1 MAFLFRIAASATLL
15 LCLAPP
21 VRAAT
26 PEVAFEKYRLPNGL
40 DVILHVDHAVP
51 IVHVE
56 VWYKVGS
63 KDEAPGKTG
72 FAHLFEHMMFQGTK
86 HIPEDAYFKYL
97 GQAGASARN
106 GSTSTDR
113 TNYFETLPSSEL
125 ELGLWL
131 ESSRMGFLLDRPWSP
146 ETRDDQ
152 KGNPTRPGSLRAT
165 LGNQRDVVKNER
177 RQRIENA
184 PLGGVARVELEALF
198 PPGHPYHHEVMGS
211 MKDLDAASE
220 ADIRGFFNRNY
231 APNNAVLLIAGDL
244 DVAQVKGLVDKY
256 FGPIPAGPAVQRQ
269 PVPPIPAATGERRIP
284 MEAKI
289 NLARGVA
296 AWNTVACFA
305 PGDAELDLLANVL
318 GGGKSSR
325 LHRRLVLELKIAQSV
340 SAVHISR
347 LLGGTFEI
355 SYVPLQGHTLAE
367 LETAIN
373 QELEKLRAQPVTAA
387 ELERARNEIKT
398 DLVRSLD
405 TLQGLAG
412 HLLTYDVFAGD
423 PAYLDRDVAR
433 YEAATPEV
441 LQKWAAQILRDKARV
456 TIDVEPNSKAPIMG
470 RLVSPAPGKDQP
482 VTAAPVVGNPTAR
495 QTPDAE
501 FRHKLPAAGEKTP
514 FKVPEVKRFRLKN
527 GLRVILAE
535 SHKLPLVGVE
545 MVVRTGNGANPRDKS
560 GLADLVAD
568 MLDEGTATRSAT
580 QIAEEIAQLGAT
592 LSTNAT
598 WDASS
603 LSVSALSE
611 NIDRA
616 LDVWA
621 DVLLRPAFSDGDL
634 ARVRE
639 NLLSTLARRKDSPP
653 LVAGLT
659 FARAL
664 YGENHPYGWPLGGT
678 EDSVRRISRADVQ
691 NFYQA
696 FYRPNNAVLVV
707 AGDIREAEL
716 RAQMEK
722 RLAGWKPKPARI
734 LMPKPPLID
743 RTRIFLVD
751 KTGAPQSSIRLG
763 LFGIERKNPDYY
775 RALVMNQILGGTFK
789 RLTLNLRET
798 KGWTYGVA
806 SMFEARR
813 APGPWTVGGEFVANH
828 TADSVTEILKE
839 ISALRS
845 DEVGEREMKDTKD
858 EIIRAFPARFATA
871 NQVAAQ
877 MGALAVYDLPDKELQ
892 TFTARIASVTAA
904 DVRKMAQKYLRPDHM
919 VIVVVGD
926 RTSIEASLR
935 RIGEVELRD
944 LDGAPIK

>member
-1 MAFLFRIAASATLL
+1 
-15 LCLAPP
+15 
-21 VRAAT
+21 
-26 PEVAFEKYRLPNGL
+26 
-40 DVILHVDHAVP
+40 
-51 IVHVE
+51 
-56 VWYKVGS
+56 
-63 KDEAPGKTG
+63 
-72 FAHLFEHMMFQGTK
+72 
-86 HIPEDAYFKYL
+86 
-97 GQAGASARN
+97 
-106 GSTSTDR
+106 
-113 TNYFETLPSSEL
+113 
-125 ELGLWL
+125 
-131 ESSRMGFLLDRPWSP
+131 
-146 ETRDDQ
+146 
-152 KGNPTRPGSLRAT
+152 
-165 LGNQRDVVKNER
+165 
-177 RQRIENA
+177 
-184 PLGGVARVELEALF
+184 
-198 PPGHPYHHEVMGS
+198 
-211 MKDLDAASE
+211 
-220 ADIRGFFNRNY
+220 
-231 APNNAVLLIAGDL
+231 
-244 DVAQVKGLVDKY
+244 
-256 FGPIPAGPAVQRQ
+256 
-269 PVPPIPAATGERRIP
+269 
-284 MEAKI
+284 
-289 NLARGVA
+289 
-296 AWNTVACFA
+296 
-305 PGDAELDLLANVL
+305 
-318 GGGKSSR
+318 
-325 LHRRLVLELKIAQSV
+325 
-340 SAVHISR
+340 
-347 LLGGTFEI
+347 
-355 SYVPLQGHTLAE
+355 
-367 LETAIN
+367 
-373 QELEKLRAQPVTAA
+373 VTAA

-470 RLVSPAPGKDQP
+470 RLVKPATGKDQP

-501 FRHKLPAAGEKTP
+501 FRHKLPASAEKTS

-545 MVVRTGNGANPRDKS
+545 MVVRTGNGANPRDKA
-560 GLADLVAD
+560 GLADLVAN

-580 QIAEEIAQLGAT
+580 EIAEEIAQLGAT

-603 LSVSALSE
+603 LSVSALTE
-611 NIDRA
+611 NIDRV

-621 DVLLRPAFSDGDL
+621 DVLLRPAFSENDL

-707 AGDIREAEL
+707 AGDIKEAEL
-716 RAQMEK
+716 RAKMEE

-763 LFGIERKNPDYY
+763 LFGIERKNPDYC

-813 APGPWTVGGEFVANH
+813 APGPWTTGGEFVASH

-845 DEVGEREMKDTKD
+845 DEVGESELKDTKD
-858 EIIRAFPARFATA
+858 EILRAFPARFATA

-877 MGALAVYDLPDKELQ
+877 MAALAVYDLPDKELQ

-926 RTSIEASLR
+926 RTGIEASLR